1 MNKRLDMKCVLCDKR
16 KPKRYCPA
24 KRTTICPVCCG
35 EKRGIEINCPLD
47 CQYYVEGQKHH
58 QQKMMQQRIK
68 KDGARSY
75 VRKAELYKHNPEL
88 FAHLEKGFVGIFRAD
103 KNLTNK
109 DLASGLELAHKTIE
123 TEKKGIIFQHQSGNS
138 YADEIS
144 NHVLSIVSHFKDNP
158 EVGASRINL
167 DFALLVVKEFLE
179 EAMFYMENDTNPK
192 SYLIHLMRYHPEE
205 EVQTPAESKL
215 IITP

>member
-1 MNKRLDMKCVLCDKR
+1 MKCELCDKR

-24 KRTTICPVCCG
+24 KRTSICPVCCG
-35 EKRGIEINCPLD
+35 EKRGVEINCPPD

-58 QQKMMQQRIK
+58 QQKIMQQRIK

-88 FAHLEKGFVGIFRAD
+88 FAHLEKGFVSIFRAD

-109 DLASGLELAHKTIE
+109 DLVSGLDLAHQTLE
-123 TEKKGIIFQHQSGNS
+123 TEKKGIIFQHQSGNN

-144 NHVLSIVSHFKDNP
+144 NHVLGIVSHFKNNP
-158 EVGASRINL
+158 EVGENRINL
-167 DFALLVVKEFLE
+167 DFAILVVKEFLN
-179 EAMFYMENDTNPK
+179 EARFYMKNDANPK
-192 SYLIHLMRYHPEE
+192 SYFIYLLRYHPEE
-205 EVQTPAESKL
+205 EAPVQAESKL

>member
-1 MNKRLDMKCVLCDKR
+1 MKCLLCDKR

-24 KRTTICPVCCG
+24 KRTSICTVCCG
-35 EKRGIEINCPLD
+35 EKRGVEINCPLD
-47 CQYYVEGQKHH
+47 CQYYVEGLKQH

-68 KDGARSY
+68 KEGAGSY

-88 FAHLEKGFVGIFRAD
+88 FAHLEKGFVAIFRAD
-103 KNLTNK
+103 KHLTNK
-109 DLASGLELAHKTIE
+109 DLVTGLDLAMKTIE
-123 TEKKGIIFQHQSGNS
+123 TEKKGLLYQHQSGNT

-144 NHVLSIVSHFKDNP
+144 NHTLSIISEYKDNS
-158 EVGASRINL
+158 EMGANRISL
-167 DFALLVVKEFLE
+167 DCGIKVVKEFLD
-179 EAMFYMENDTNPK
+179 EATFYMENDINPK

-205 EVQTPAESKL
+205 EAPAQAETKL

>member
-1 MNKRLDMKCVLCDKR
+1 MKCVLCDKR

-24 KRTTICPVCCG
+24 KRTTICPICCG
-35 EKRGIEINCPLD
+35 EKRGVEINCPLD

-68 KDGARSY
+68 KDGAISY

-109 DLASGLELAHKTIE
+109 DLAIGLELAHKTLE

-144 NHVLSIVSHFKDNP
+144 NHVLNIVSYFKDNP

-179 EAMFYMENDTNPK
+179 EAAFYMENDTNPK
-192 SYLIHLMRYHPEE
+192 SYLIHLTRYHPEE
-205 EVQTPAESKL
+205 EVETPAESKL

>member
-1 MNKRLDMKCVLCDKR
+1 MKCILCDKR

-24 KRTTICPVCCG
+24 KRTSICPVCCG
-35 EKRGIEINCPLD
+35 EKRGVEINCPLD
-47 CQYYVEGQKHH
+47 CQYYVEGLKQH

-68 KDGARSY
+68 KEGAGSY
-75 VRKAELYKHNPEL
+75 VRKADLYKHNPEL
-88 FAHLEKGFVGIFRAD
+88 FAHLEKGFVTIFRAD

-109 DLASGLELAHKTIE
+109 DLVTGLDLAMKTLE
-123 TEKKGIIFQHQSGNS
+123 TEKKGLLYQHQSGNN

-144 NHVLSIVSHFKDNP
+144 NHTLSIVNEYKDNS
-158 EVGASRINL
+158 EMGANRITL
-167 DFALLVVKEFLE
+167 DFGIKVVKEFLD
-179 EAMFYMENDTNPK
+179 EATFYMENDVNPK

-205 EVQTPAESKL
+205 EAPAQAESKL